1 MTPLVSVRSERVGIV
16 RFVGRGSQMFGMK
29 PHLIRAEPI
38 KTRGGGFMRLILL
51 MRIRVQHA
59 AERSDAGPR
68 RCQGRRRDGL
78 MRLDDATIEGGIT
91 VCS

>member
-16 RFVGRGSQMFGMK
+16 RFVGRGAQMFGMK
-29 PHLIRAEPI
+29 PPLIRAEPI
-38 KTRGGGFMRLILL
+38 KTGGFMRLILL

-78 MRLDDATIEGGIT
+78 MRLDDATIEGGIM